1 MRVGSFA
8 YLCLFSAFSAHAVE
22 APRPQGENCALAAP
36 PAAAGEEFNHGLVLR
51 IYPRARDISS
61 KYTGCQ
67 IRWAPDGS
75 KWATVS
81 VVAIEH
87 GGAVRVWSPDQSQTE
102 LLACRYKDGRVIA
115 GNPESC
121 ASPQFL
127 IAKSVAPGCV
137 EKLRAAVAAGGQSAA
152 PPAGCNHE

>member
-1 MRVGSFA
+1 MRVGFFA
-8 YLCLFSAFSAHAVE
+8 SLSLLSAFSAHAVE

-36 PAAAGEEFNHGLVLR
+36 PATAGEEFSHGLVLR

-75 KWATVS
+75 KWVMVS
-81 VVAIEH
+81 VVAIEN
-87 GGAVRVWSPDQSQTE
+87 GDAVRVWSPDQSHAE
-102 LLACRYKDGRVIA
+102 LQSCRYKGGRVVA

-121 ASPQFL
+121 AAPQFL

-137 EKLRAAVAAGGQSAA
+137 AKMRAAAAAGGLGA
-152 PPAGCNHE
+152 PQPLGCNHE